1 MPLLNRFGH
10 GAVLGHRLLR
20 RQAAIARE
28 QPPAVGGQEAL
39 GQGDRARALPG
50 EGAGEG
56 VRVGLRQGRV
66 IADMRYI

>member
-1 MPLLNRFGH
+1 
-10 GAVLGHRLLR
+10 
-20 RQAAIARE
+20 
-28 QPPAVGGQEAL
+28 VGGQEAL